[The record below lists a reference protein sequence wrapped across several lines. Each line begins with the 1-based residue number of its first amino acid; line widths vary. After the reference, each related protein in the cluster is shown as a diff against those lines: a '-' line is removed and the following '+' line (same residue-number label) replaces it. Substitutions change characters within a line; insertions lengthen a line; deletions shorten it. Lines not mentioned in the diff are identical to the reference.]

1 MGGGK
6 GGNQI
11 LTKIMRTTS
20 CGFWRATAST
30 REHEQGAYYLSG
42 KVTAVILF
50 VMICV
55 KPHHPVLQN
64 LTVILGLLQHVLGS
78 YELHKNS
85 KILLSFLLGLC

>member
-1 MGGGK
+1 MWGEEK
-6 GGNQI
+6 NQI
-11 LTKIMRTTS
+11 PTKIMRTTN
-20 CGFWRATAST
+20 CGFWHATAFT
-30 REHEQGAYYLSG
+30 REQERGAYYLSG

-64 LTVILGLLQHVLGS
+64 LTIILGLLQHVLGS